1 MTFYPLASDNWD
13 TRETD
18 ALHRVIDSNRFTMGP
33 EVKDFESQLAQFHGV
48 KNAVMTNSGSSANLL
63 MIAALC
69 ERGDIK
75 PGDEV
80 IVPAVSW
87 STTYFPLYQ
96 YGITM
101 VFVDVDKFGN
111 IDPQRAVDA
120 LTSKTRAILAVNL
133 LGFAAPLK
141 ELKDICDQRGIHLL
155 EDNCESFGATHQ
167 DRITGTWGTMGT
179 LSFFYSHHITTM
191 EGGCVLT
198 NDNELAD
205 YLRILRAHGWVR
217 DTEHNTLWH
226 KTGDAFEDSFRFVL
240 PGYCVRPLEL
250 SAAVGKVQLEKW
262 PEQRAG
268 RLRNAK
274 TWSQTI
280 AHPSIE
286 TPDYD
291 ESSTWFGFPVL
302 CTSGVA
308 RRELLE
314 RCRSEGIE
322 SRPIVAGNFVNQ
334 PVIRR
339 MPHRVHGA
347 LTNSERIDKTGLFFG
362 NDSRDLTAQIT
373 RLGELLC

>member
-13 TRETD
+13 HREKE
-18 ALHRVIDSNRFTMGP
+18 ALYRVIDTNRFTMGP
-33 EVKDFESQLAQFHGV
+33 EVKEFEQQLAEFHGV

-75 PGDEV
+75 AGDEV

-111 IDPQRAVDA
+111 IDPDKAIAA
-120 LTSKTRAILAVNL
+120 LTNKTKAILAVNL
-133 LGFAAPLK
+133 LGFAAPL
-141 ELKDICDQRGIHLL
+141 EYLKDICDQKKILLL
-155 EDNCESFGATHQ
+155 EDNCESFGAIHNK
-167 DRITGTWGTMGT
+167 RMTGTWGTMGT

-191 EGGCVLT
+191 EGGCILT
-198 NDNELAD
+198 DDDELSD

-226 KTGDAFEDSFRFVL
+226 KTGDGFDDSFRFVL

-250 SAAVGKVQLEKW
+250 SAAVGKVQLDKW

-268 RLRNAK
+268 RLANAK
-274 TWSQTI
+274 TWNNI
-280 AHPSIE
+280 IKHPSIE
-286 TPDYD
+286 TPNYD
-291 ESSTWFGFPVL
+291 EDSTWFGFPVL
-302 CTSGVA
+302 CKSGVA
-308 RRELLE
+308 RRELLDK
-314 RCRSEGIE
+314 CKAAGIE

-334 PVIRR
+334 PVVRR
-339 MPHRVHGA
+339 MPHRVHGS
-347 LTNSERIDKTGLFFG
+347 LNNSERIDKTGLFFG
-362 NDSRDLTAQIT
+362 NDSRDLTPQIKL
-373 RLGELLC
+373 LGEIL